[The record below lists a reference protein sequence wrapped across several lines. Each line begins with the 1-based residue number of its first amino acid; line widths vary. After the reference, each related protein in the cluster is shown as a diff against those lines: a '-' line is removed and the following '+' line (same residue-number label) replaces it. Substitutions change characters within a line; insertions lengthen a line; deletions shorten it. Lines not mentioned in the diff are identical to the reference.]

1 MSCMMPEAR
10 GLAFIA
16 LKPVE
21 RRTRHRL
28 TGGWHA
34 RGQKEGA

>member
-1 MSCMMPEAR
+1 MPQVR

-21 RRTRHRL
+21 RRTRYSL
-28 TGGWHA
+28 TGVWHA